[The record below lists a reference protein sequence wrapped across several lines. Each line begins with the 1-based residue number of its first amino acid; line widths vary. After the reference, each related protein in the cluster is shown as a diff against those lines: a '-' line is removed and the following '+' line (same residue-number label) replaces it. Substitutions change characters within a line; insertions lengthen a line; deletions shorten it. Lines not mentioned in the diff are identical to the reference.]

1 MKKPVIDS
9 KEFNLLLSQIASG
22 FVEKES
28 VQLKKGNLCV
38 IGIQTRGAVLA
49 NRIAKLLKQKHQ
61 LNVEV
66 GSLDITLYRDDVG
79 EIGSQPIVKE
89 SDIPLSIDGY
99 SILLVDDVL
108 YTGRTIRAALDALLE
123 RGRPRMIRLAT
134 LIDRGG
140 RELPI
145 QADYVAKKMTVKK
158 GEKIQIQVK
167 ELDKKEGVW
176 IF

>member
-1 MKKPVIDS
+1 MKPVIDS
-9 KEFNLLLSQIASG
+9 KEFNFLLGKMAEE
-22 FVEKES
+22 FVKNEPIQLKKES
-28 VQLKKGNLCV
+28 VCV
-38 IGIQTRGAVLA
+38 IGIQTRGAILA
-49 NRIAKLLKQKHQ
+49 NRIAKILKQKYR

-79 EIGSQPIVKE
+79 EIGSQPIVRE

-145 QADYVAKKMTVKK
+145 QADYVARKMSVKK

-167 ELDKKEGVW
+167 EIDKKEGVW
-176 IF
+176 IY

>member
-22 FVEKES
+22 FVENES
-28 VQLKKGNLCV
+28 AQLKKGNLCV

-145 QADYVAKKMTVKK
+145 QADYVAKKMSVKK

-176 IF
+176 IY